1 MPPFPLL
8 FRANGRKIIC
18 RENSLR
24 LLCVGFRGASAATTN
39 PIESQF
45 CHCECKQCDT
55 GGNANAEFVTCNVQ
69 KACPFKWIFAIFD
82 QRSTLSIMSEF
93 QTCMREC
100 AHPYKIVRIHWLY
113 MEILCSL
120 AKHICSSRTEES
132 GKWFIFCAFA
142 HYLWRLFPLECLIG
156 VPLMSLSCYFNQ
168 MPREM
173 EEFHINRRHIWE
185 MNGKCFAYGFISI
198 FIFIE
203 SYHSDVFVFSSAKL
217 IHDELERKSQ
227 HTTH

>member
-8 FRANGRKIIC
+8 FRANERKIIG

-120 AKHICSSRTEES
+120 ANTH
-132 GKWFIFCAFA
+132 
-142 HYLWRLFPLECLIG
+142 LLE
-156 VPLMSLSCYFNQ
+156 P
-168 MPREM
+168 
-173 EEFHINRRHIWE
+173 NRRIWK
-185 MNGKCFAYGFISI
+185 MIYFLRVRALFMAAFSI
-198 FIFIE
+198 GM
-203 SYHSDVFVFSSAKL
+203 SYRCAVDVIVVLF
-217 IHDELERKSQ
+217 
-227 HTTH
+227 